1 MVVVPASWGVCP
13 APSLSLGNFDFDSTS
28 FQGVDTF
35 VVVSGAVVAA
45 LRMASWGTDS
55 PALNAGNIVVSDP
68 PYSLD
73 GCWGTAVASSEVVAA
88 DVMGIASVGVVVVA
102 AVVVVAVAV
111 VGIVMARMLV
121 VVLCSF

>member
-1 MVVVPASWGVCP
+1 MVVVPASWGECP

-28 FQGVDTF
+28 FRDVDTF

-45 LRMASWGTDS
+45 LGMASWDTDS
-55 PALNAGNIVVSDP
+55 PALNAGNIVVPDP

-73 GCWGTAVASSEVVAA
+73 GCWGTAVASSEAVAA
-88 DVMGIASVGVVVVA
+88 DAMGIASVGVI
-102 AVVVVAVAV
+102 VVVAVVVV

-121 VVLCSF
+121 VVLCSL